1 MRRSCATCS
10 PMSDE
15 TTVTA
20 SLHIVKLVNRVQRFA
35 DPEDSREL
43 ARRNRLALQQPERRV
58 SAAFGLFA
66 KAIRA
71 RDDALRALAQERR
84 RNGISLPDLAREVR
98 REAVK
103 RGISAPSSKHV
114 RRIIE

>member
-1 MRRSCATCS
+1 
-10 PMSDE
+10 MSDE
-15 TTVTA
+15 SSITTAAAISIT
-20 SLHIVKLVNRVQRFA
+20 KLVARVEQSD
-35 DPEDSREL
+35 DPDAQEL
-43 ARRNRLALQQPERRV
+43 ARRNRLALQQPDRRV

-84 RNGISLPDLAREVR
+84 RDGISLPDLAREVR

>member
-1 MRRSCATCS
+1 MT
-10 PMSDE
+10 DE
-15 TTVTA
+15 SVTVA
-20 SLHIVKLVNRVQRFA
+20 AALHIVKLVDRVQRFA

-84 RNGISLPDLAREVR
+84 RNGLSLPDLAREVR

-103 RGISAPSSKHV
+103 RGIPPPSSN
-114 RRIIE
+114 EA

>member
-1 MRRSCATCS
+1 MT
-10 PMSDE
+10 DE
-15 TTVTA
+15 SVTVA
-20 SLHIVKLVNRVQRFA
+20 AALYIVKLVDRVQRVA
-35 DPEDSREL
+35 DPADSREL
-43 ARRNRLALQQPERRV
+43 ARRNQLALQQPERRV

-84 RNGISLPDLAREVR
+84 RDGMSLPDLAREVR

>member
-1 MRRSCATCS
+1 
-10 PMSDE
+10 MSDSSI
-15 TTVTA
+15 TCAAAVSIT
-20 SLHIVKLVNRVQRFA
+20 KLVARVEQSD
-35 DPEDSREL
+35 DPDAQEL
-43 ARRNRLALQQPERRV
+43 ARRHRLALQRPDRRV

-84 RNGISLPDLAREVR
+84 RDGISLPDLAREVR

>member
-1 MRRSCATCS
+1 
-10 PMSDE
+10 MSDE

-58 SAAFGLFA
+58 SAAFGLCA

>member
-1 MRRSCATCS
+1 MRDESSITCV
-10 PMSDE
+10 E
-15 TTVTA
+15 AV
-20 SLHIVKLVNRVQRFA
+20 SLLKLIVRVEESA
-35 DPEDSREL
+35 DPNASREL
-43 ARRNRLALQQPERRV
+43 ARRNRIALQHPDRRV

-66 KAIRA
+66 RAIRV
-71 RDDALRALAQERR
+71 RDDALRALAQERQR
-84 RNGISLPDLAREVR
+84 DGISLSDLAREVR